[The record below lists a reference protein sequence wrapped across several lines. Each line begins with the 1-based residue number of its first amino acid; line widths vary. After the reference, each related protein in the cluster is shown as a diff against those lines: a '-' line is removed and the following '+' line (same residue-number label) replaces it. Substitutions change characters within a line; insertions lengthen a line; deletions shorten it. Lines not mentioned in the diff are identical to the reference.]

1 MNHESATVR
10 MFPPLAHETRSAVET
25 ECAAFHLNRRPQT
38 LRLWACQANGPI
50 RPIHVH
56 GRLAWKVAD
65 IQAVLNGEIAHGD
78 SDCET

>member
-1 MNHESATVR
+1 MNPESATVR
-10 MFPPLAHETRSAVET
+10 MFPPLAHETRLTVET

-38 LRLWACQANGPI
+38 LRLWACQENGPI

>member
-1 MNHESATVR
+1 MNRESATAR
-10 MFPPLAHETRSAVET
+10 MFPPLALETRSTVET

-65 IQAVLNGEIAHGD
+65 IQAVLNGEA
-78 SDCET
+78 